1 MQISVPASRQGGG
14 LAYKWVVAGVV
25 IFGIFMSV
33 LDSTIVNIA
42 IPRLQGVFG
51 ASLSSVQWVLTGYTL
66 AQGVATPLTAFLSDR
81 FGIKRFY
88 VIALVAFTAGSALC
102 GFALNLP
109 MLIVF
114 RILQGAGGA
123 ALSPL
128 AITLLYREFPP
139 EERGMAMG
147 LLGVPILLAPAFGP
161 TLGGYIITFA
171 SWQLIF
177 YINLPI
183 GILGII
189 LATLFLREGERSRR
203 TRFDLAGFLLSTI
216 GLALLLYG
224 LSDASTDGWDSSK
237 VLGCLIGGALLL
249 TIFVFVELHLAKHEK
264 QPLLDLRV
272 FNNRIFS
279 TSMFASLLVIFAL
292 YGGLFLV
299 PVYLQEL
306 RRLNAFQ
313 AGLILLPQALASMIA
328 VVVGGRL
335 VDKIG
340 VRAVVIP
347 GLIIL
352 GIASWQ
358 FTYITVNSPVN
369 TLQLSLIMRGLGI
382 GLCIQPLMVSAL
394 AEVPPQ
400 RLAQASSVSTVIR
413 FVGSSLGVAVL
424 STLVQTQSSIHYTH
438 LAEQVTATSPLAQV
452 IRELE
457 ALFISHGASL
467 AAAQSTTLQLISGEL
482 QLQGYLLAIHDAFW
496 FTVALA
502 IAAIVASLFVGSRKK
517 AAQADRPRTQEEK
530 EEERRVLEEAMIG
543 G

>member
-42 IPRLQGVFG
+42 IPRLQSVFG

-88 VIALVAFTAGSALC
+88 VIALVAFTVGSALC
-102 GFALNLP
+102 GFALSLP

-114 RILQGAGGA
+114 RILQGVGGA

-147 LLGVPILLAPAFGP
+147 LLGVPILLAPALGP

-189 LATLFLREGERSRR
+189 LGILFLHESERSRR

-224 LSDASTDGWDSSK
+224 LSDASTDGWGSSK
-237 VLGCLIGGALLL
+237 VLGCLIGGVLLL
-249 TIFVFVELHLAKHEK
+249 TIFVFVELDLAKHEK

-272 FNNRIFS
+272 FNSRIFS

-306 RRLNAFQ
+306 
-313 AGLILLPQALASMIA
+313 
-328 VVVGGRL
+328 
-335 VDKIG
+335 
-340 VRAVVIP
+340 
-347 GLIIL
+347 
-352 GIASWQ
+352 
-358 FTYITVNSPVN
+358 
-369 TLQLSLIMRGLGI
+369 
-382 GLCIQPLMVSAL
+382 
-394 AEVPPQ
+394 
-400 RLAQASSVSTVIR
+400 
-413 FVGSSLGVAVL
+413 
-424 STLVQTQSSIHYTH
+424 
-438 LAEQVTATSPLAQV
+438 
-452 IRELE
+452 
-457 ALFISHGASL
+457 
-467 AAAQSTTLQLISGEL
+467 
-482 QLQGYLLAIHDAFW
+482 
-496 FTVALA
+496 
-502 IAAIVASLFVGSRKK
+502 
-517 AAQADRPRTQEEK
+517 
-530 EEERRVLEEAMIG
+530 
-543 G
+543 